1 MKCKNRLF
9 IVFVCFLSLPAIS
22 FATPLSKHS
31 VLSYSLASHAVMAA
45 VEQCEKDGYQVAA
58 AIVDRAGVVIAQL
71 RSEAAGP
78 HTIDS
83 SKRKAYTSAS
93 LKKPTQK
100 LAKLIAK
107 LPVIQGLRDMNSQI
121 LILGGGFPVI
131 IDGELLGGI
140 GVGGAPGAHL
150 DEACARAGLALLG
163 ADLFLEK

>member
-1 MKCKNRLF
+1 MKYKNKLF
-9 IVFVCFLSLPAIS
+9 IILFCFLSLPALS
-22 FATPLSKHS
+22 FATPLTKHS
-31 VLSYSLASHAVMAA
+31 VLPYSSANNAVIAA

-58 AIVDRAGVVIAQL
+58 AIVDRAGVVIAQV

-93 LKKPTQK
+93 LKEPTQK
-100 LAKLIAK
+100 LAKLITK

-140 GVGGAPGAHL
+140 GIGGAPGAHL

-163 ADLFLEK
+163 ANLFQEK